1 MWDSNTI
8 TPGTP
13 FMHRVSVALQYYI
26 HQRLNSD
33 PGWMNITV
41 RGCKLQSQCMNGTQL
56 WCCNKLSN
64 ERLLSQLRCCNVQ
77 PDASCCS
84 ACPVVA
90 SDELA
95 GSWTAFDAV
104 AHRAAPA
111 VRKMDINRQNQASR
125 PTPAAR
131 R

>member
-41 RGCKLQSQCMNGTQL
+41 RDL
-56 WCCNKLSN
+56 
-64 ERLLSQLRCCNVQ
+64 
-77 PDASCCS
+77 P
-84 ACPVVA
+84 
-90 SDELA
+90 
-95 GSWTAFDAV
+95 
-104 AHRAAPA
+104 
-111 VRKMDINRQNQASR
+111 RKPKA
-125 PTPAAR
+125 
-131 R
+131 